1 MSKKQARR
9 KRYLK
14 AKNIKNNNISPVLVR
29 GSRLTQKRANHIV
42 KILGD
47 N

>member
-1 MSKKQARR
+1 MSKQQARR

-14 AKNIKNNNISPVLVR
+14 AKNIKNNNMAPVLVR
-29 GSRLTQKRANHIV
+29 GSRLTQKRADHIA